1 LVSTRLSSVL
11 ADPGRLAAVRQT
23 NLLDTPAED
32 AFDRVARMAAR
43 LLDVPIA
50 LVPLIEDDRQFFKAC
65 VGLPEPWA
73 SARQT
78 PLSHSLCQHVVVA
91 RQPLAIG
98 DTGRDALARDNPL
111 VRELGLAA
119 YLGVPLIDDTS
130 GYVLGSVCVADHRT
144 RDWTPDQVAILS
156 DLAGLVMTQI
166 QLRAELAT
174 RGELERRLFDVEA
187 SLQALLERLPGV
199 VYAIS
204 PEAPNAVLY
213 MSPQIQALLGVSP
226 ADCVGDPELWLRLV
240 HPEDFEWV
248 TAECERT
255 NHTGEP
261 FWAEYR
267 MRTADGQM
275 RWVRDEA
282 VLIRAGDGRPLFW
295 QGILTDITASHLTA
309 ERLAEALDREQEAA
323 HQFAAALE
331 RERAAAEHLR
341 AVDEMKTTF
350 LQAVSHDLRT
360 PLTTILGIALTL
372 EHRGAGLPT
381 VDLADLLRRLSG
393 NARKLDRLLGDL
405 LDLDR
410 LARGTLTPRR
420 QLVDLGALVHR
431 VVDDAGVRDEHPVVV
446 DAPPLQLAADA
457 PKLERIIDNLLL
469 NAAKHTQAGTTI
481 WVRLQARD
489 DGVQLLVEDAGPGVP
504 AQLREQIFQPF
515 RRGHTIAD
523 HAPGSGI
530 GLALVAQFAGLHGGR
545 AWVQDRPGGGAS
557 FRVFLPDPGRP
568 DVPRR

>member
-1 LVSTRLSSVL
+1 MTSSLTGVL
-11 ADPGRLAAVRQT
+11 ADPGRLAAVRHT

-32 AFDRVARMAAR
+32 AFDRVTRMAAR

-73 SARQT
+73 SLRQT
-78 PLSHSLCQHVVVA
+78 PLSHSLCQHVLVA

-119 YLGVPLIDDTS
+119 YLGVPLIDAS
-130 GYVLGSVCVADHRT
+130 GYALGSMCVADHRP
-144 RDWTPDQVAILS
+144 RDWTPDQVAILT
-156 DLAGLVMTQI
+156 DLAGLVMAQI

-174 RGELERRLFDVEA
+174 RSELERRLIDVEA

-199 VYAIS
+199 VYALS
-204 PEAPNAVLY
+204 PESPNSVLY
-213 MSPQIQALLGVSP
+213 MSPQIQALLGVS
-226 ADCVGDPELWLRLV
+226 AGDCVGDPELWERLV
-240 HPEDFEWV
+240 HPDDRRWV
-248 TAECERT
+248 VAECERT
-255 NHTGEP
+255 NRTGEP
-261 FWAEYR
+261 FAGEYR
-267 MRTADGQM
+267 MWTADGQV
-275 RWVRDEA
+275 RWVHDEA

-295 QGILTDITASHLTA
+295 QGILTDTTASHLTA
-309 ERLAEALDREQEAA
+309 DHLAEALDREQEAA
-323 HQFAAALE
+323 HQLAAALE

-350 LQAVSHDLRT
+350 LHAVSHDLRT

-372 EHRGAGLPT
+372 ENRAAGLPAH
-381 VDLADLLRRLSG
+381 DQADLLHRLSG

-420 QLVDLGALVHR
+420 QLIDLGALVRR
-431 VVDDAGVRDEHPVVV
+431 VVDEANVRDEHPVVV

-457 PKLERIIDNLLL
+457 PKLERIVENLLV
-469 NAAKHTQAGTTI
+469 NAAKHTPAGTTI
-481 WVRLQARD
+481 WVRLHAQD
-489 DGVQLLVEDAGPGVP
+489 NGVLLLVEDEGPGVP

-515 RRGHTIAD
+515 RQGATVAD

-530 GLALVAQFAGLHGGR
+530 GLALVARFADLHGGR

-557 FRVFLPDPGRP
+557 FRVFLPDIRSPR
-568 DVPRR
+568 VPSS

>member
-1 LVSTRLSSVL
+1 MGSRPTGVL
-11 ADPGRLAAVRQT
+11 ADPDRLAAVRQT
-23 NLLDTPAED
+23 HLLDSPAEA

-43 LLDVPIA
+43 LLEVPIA

-98 DTGRDALARDNPL
+98 DTGRDAIARDNPL

-119 YLGVPLIDDTS
+119 YLGVPLIDPS
-130 GYVLGSVCVADHRT
+130 GYVLGSVCVADHRP
-144 RDWTPDQVAILS
+144 REWTSDEVAILT

-174 RGELERRLFDVEA
+174 RGELERRLIDVEA

-199 VYAIS
+199 VYALG
-204 PEAPNAVLY
+204 PDAPNPVLY
-213 MSPQIQALLGVSP
+213 VSPQVQGLLGVP
-226 ADCVGDPELWLRLV
+226 AADCVGDPELWDRLV
-240 HPEDFEWV
+240 HPEDSERV
-248 TAECERT
+248 AAEYERT
-255 NHTGEP
+255 NRTGEP
-261 FWAEYR
+261 FSGEYR
-267 MRTADGQM
+267 MLTAAGQV

-282 VLIRAGDGRPLFW
+282 VLIRAGDGHPLFW

-309 ERLAEALDREQEAA
+309 DRLAEALDREQEAA
-323 HQFAAALE
+323 HQLAAALE

-372 EHRGAGLPT
+372 EHRSAGLSAP
-381 VDLADLLRRLSG
+381 DLADLLHRLSS

-420 QLVDLGALVHR
+420 QPVDVGALVHR
-431 VVDDAGVRDEHPVVV
+431 VVDEAGVRSEHPVVV

-457 PKLERIIDNLLL
+457 PKLERIIENLLV
-469 NAAKHTQAGTTI
+469 NATKHTPAGTTI
-481 WVRLQARD
+481 WIRLHPQV
-489 DGVQLLVEDAGPGVP
+489 DGVLLLVEDEGPGVP
-504 AQLREQIFQPF
+504 AQLHQQVFQPF
-515 RRGHTIAD
+515 HQGRTVAD

-530 GLALVAQFAGLHGGR
+530 GLALVAQFASLHGGR

-557 FRVFLPDPGRP
+557 FRVFLPDA
-568 DVPRR
+568 

>member
-1 LVSTRLSSVL
+1 MASYLTGVL

-78 PLSHSLCQHVVVA
+78 PLSHSLCQHVLVA

-98 DTGRDALARDNPL
+98 DTGRDPLARDNPL

-119 YLGVPLIDDTS
+119 YLGVPLIDAS
-130 GYVLGSVCVADHRT
+130 GYALGSMCVADHRP
-144 RDWTPDQVAILS
+144 RDWTPEQVAILT

-174 RGELERRLFDVEA
+174 RSELERRLIEVEA

-199 VYAIS
+199 VYALS
-204 PEAPNAVLY
+204 PETPNPVLY
-213 MSPQIQALLGVSP
+213 ISPQIQTLLGVSA
-226 ADCVGDPELWLRLV
+226 ADCIGDLELWDRLV
-240 HPEDFEWV
+240 HPEDREWV
-248 TAECERT
+248 AAECERT
-255 NHTGEP
+255 NQTGEP
-261 FWAEYR
+261 FSGEYR
-267 MRTADGQM
+267 MRTVDGQV
-275 RWVRDEA
+275 RWVHDDA
-282 VLIRAGDGRPLFW
+282 VLIRAGDGRRLFW
-295 QGILTDITASHLTA
+295 QGILTDITTSRLTA

-323 HQFAAALE
+323 QQLAAALE

-372 EHRGAGLPT
+372 EHRADGVPAH
-381 VDLADLLRRLSG
+381 DLADLLHRLSS

-420 QLVDLGALVHR
+420 QLIDVGALVRR
-431 VVDDAGVRDEHPVVV
+431 VVDDTDVRDEHPVVV
-446 DAPPLQLAADA
+446 DAPPLQVAADA
-457 PKLERIIDNLLL
+457 PKLERIIENLLV
-469 NAAKHTQAGTTI
+469 NAAKHTPAGTTI
-481 WVRLQARD
+481 WVRLHARD
-489 DGVQLLVEDAGPGVP
+489 DGVLLLVEDEGPGVP

-515 RRGHTIAD
+515 HQGGTIAD

-530 GLALVAQFAGLHGGR
+530 GLALVARFAGLHGGR

-557 FRVFLPDPGRP
+557 FRCFFPDTRSP
-568 DVPRR
+568 DVPGR

>member
-1 LVSTRLSSVL
+1 MASLLTGVL

-32 AFDRVARMAAR
+32 AFDRVARLAVR
-43 LLDVPIA
+43 LLEVPIA
-50 LVPLIEDDRQFFKAC
+50 LVPLVEEDRQFFKAC
-65 VGLPEPWA
+65 LGLPEPWA

-111 VRELGLAA
+111 VQELGLAA
-119 YLGVPLIDDTS
+119 YLGVPLIDPS
-130 GYVLGSVCVADHRT
+130 GYALGALCVADRRS
-144 RDWTPDQVAILS
+144 RDWTPEQVAVLT

-174 RGELERRLFDVEA
+174 RGELERRLVEVEA

-199 VYAIS
+199 VYAVG
-204 PEAPNAVLY
+204 PQAPNPVLY
-213 MSPQIQALLGVSP
+213 VSPQIQALVGLS
-226 ADCVGDPELWLRLV
+226 AAECIGDPALWDRLV
-240 HPEDFEWV
+240 HPEDLEWV
-248 TAECERT
+248 AAECERT
-255 NHTGEP
+255 NRTGEP
-261 FWAEYR
+261 FSGEYR
-267 MRTADGQM
+267 LCTAEGQV

-282 VLIRAGDGRPLFW
+282 VLVRGGDGRPLFW
-295 QGILTDITASHLTA
+295 QGILTDITASHLVA
-309 ERLAEALDREQEAA
+309 DRLAEALDREQEAA
-323 HQFAAALE
+323 QQLAAALE

-372 EHRGAGLPT
+372 EHRAAGLPAH
-381 VDLADLLRRLSG
+381 DQADLLHRLSA
-393 NARKLDRLLGDL
+393 NARRLDRLLGDL

-410 LARGTLTPRR
+410 LARGTLSPRR
-420 QLVDLGALVHR
+420 QLIDLGALAQR
-431 VVDDAGVRDEHPVVV
+431 VVADAGVTDEHPVVV
-446 DAPPLQLAADA
+446 EVPPLRLAADA
-457 PKLERIIDNLLL
+457 PKLERIVENLVV
-469 NAAKHTQAGTTI
+469 NAAKHTPVGTTI
-481 WVRLQARD
+481 WVRLETRE
-489 DGVQLLVEDAGPGVP
+489 DGVVLLVEDEGPGVP

-515 RRGHTIAD
+515 HQGRNVAD

-530 GLALVAQFAGLHGGR
+530 GLALVAQFANLHGGR

-557 FRVFLPDPGRP
+557 FRVFLPDSPHPATPGS
-568 DVPRR
+568 